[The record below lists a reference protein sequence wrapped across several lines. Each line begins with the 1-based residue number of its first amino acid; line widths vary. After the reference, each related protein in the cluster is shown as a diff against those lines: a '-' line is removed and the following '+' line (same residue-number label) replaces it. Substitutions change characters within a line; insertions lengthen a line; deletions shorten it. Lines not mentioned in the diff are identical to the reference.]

1 MKEEFEISKKTDV
14 ERMLLQRLDEIVQ
27 RLDLLVELSIPSPKT
42 QTVRLSKLEQAVYAL
57 CDMQHDRKEVARIL
71 GKSPNLVSVTL
82 DALKKKGL
90 VRSMS
95 VAGRTCYLRLRG

>member
-1 MKEEFEISKKTDV
+1 MKEEFGISKKADV
-14 ERMLLQRLDEIVQ
+14 ERMLLQRLDEIVE

-42 QTVRLSKLEQAVYAL
+42 ESVRLSKREQAVYAL
-57 CDMQHDRKEVARIL
+57 CDMQHERREMAKTL